1 MFSLYHLQ
9 MDAFVL
15 VHCPA
20 MGILVVMVDCI
31 LFVVH
36 IFAVIIIT
44 KFVANFTGKFDMLY
58 VSKRYIK
65 NKVTT
70 YFIKDIIN
78 NLLKQICYNS
88 T

>member
-20 MGILVVMVDCI
+20 MGILVVMVDCVS
-31 LFVVH
+31 FVVH

-44 KFVANFTGKFDMLY
+44 KFVANFTGKFNLLY
-58 VSKRYIK
+58 VGKSYIK
-65 NKVTT
+65 KS
-70 YFIKDIIN
+70 FK
-78 NLLKQICYNS
+78 
-88 T
+88 